1 MFQLQNT
8 PIPQGAIPVARESL
22 AISDAMRGLQAMNPP
37 NEGMYNADDGG
48 GMSKPGVNPQPMENQ
63 FLANQSISQN
73 QQTAAPQAAAAAM
86 GAVRKENTELSS
98 AQNQAISLMNSYKLA
113 EIAKDPG
120 GSGALIALGAEFD
133 GGPREQAFRNR
144 VATGQAMAMGM
155 APELGAEAAQQQMY
169 RRA

>member
-48 GMSKPGVNPQPMENQ
+48 GMSKPGVNAQPMENA
-63 FLANQSISQN
+63 FLATQNIAQN

-98 AQNQAISLMNSYKLA
+98 AQNQAIALANDYKLA
-113 EIAKDPG
+113 ALAQDPG
-120 GSGALIALGAEFD
+120 GSGALMQLGAVMN
-133 GGPREQAFRNR
+133 GPNAQAFANDI
-144 VATGQAMAMGM
+144 ATGQAMAMGM
-155 APELGAEAAQQQMY
+155 APELGAEAAQQRMY
-169 RRA
+169 RK